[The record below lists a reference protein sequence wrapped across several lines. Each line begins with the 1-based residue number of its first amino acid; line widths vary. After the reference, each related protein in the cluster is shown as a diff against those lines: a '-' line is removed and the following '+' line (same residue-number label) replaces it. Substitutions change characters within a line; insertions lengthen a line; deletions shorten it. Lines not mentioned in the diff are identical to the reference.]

1 MEVLQIDQYVWSI
14 LRSTNDD
21 VDEVTIDALA
31 NWKPS
36 TIAYNVKVSH
46 KRPPGAN
53 AGTALRGRRENGTA
67 WPLRLVGEIVVD
79 LFRIRD
85 TPRIIYN
92 RYI

>member
-36 TIAYNVKVSH
+36 TIAYNVKVS
-46 KRPPGAN
+46 R
-53 AGTALRGRRENGTA
+53 
-67 WPLRLVGEIVVD
+67 
-79 LFRIRD
+79 
-85 TPRIIYN
+85 
-92 RYI
+92 